1 MAAVE
6 LDLPRLSAFC
16 AVPQASLNS
25 LLDTP
30 TSDLVQTLLASLSPR
45 IHEYDAIKAEKLKL
59 TVELENAV
67 RGGESKSRVLKNS
80 VDKGIKEA
88 AELRRKFHEEEQAK
102 ASVQAEFEEFKTST
116 ASSTSE
122 VTALK
127 TRVSSLESSNRDT
140 LSILE
145 SKSTSHDNLAEE
157 LTTQHSKTLDLR
169 QEVAGLQQK
178 LQAADANASTV
189 RYHEQGLQQE
199 IEQLKR
205 NNDWL
210 DRELKAKTE
219 EYTKFRRDKGARIS
233 DLQRQN
239 DESANALDAARRTE
253 QTLRN
258 RVDELGQKLEEYL
271 SRIQQLSDEATQAE
285 ESYRKNAE
293 SNKRLIELTRNSAS
307 TDQARLHELRL
318 ELEATR
324 ENAQAQIGKLV
335 AEIEGE
341 SKARELAEGNIE
353 ELNERVEKLQAEANE
368 LRTQLKEDPPLHDG
382 TNGQPSTPGRASSP
396 ASSFFSPG
404 RSRLRERLNPT
415 QLVTQNGELRTELAT
430 TKRENE
436 RLKVSLDEMLA
447 SAEIMKPEVEEL
459 RTEKAQLESNIAE
472 MSSLVDR
479 MSKERDHAVKSD
491 RKAAGQIEA
500 KVKEGEVL
508 RQQLRDLSTQ
518 TKILLFEMDRRD
530 KGLDDFSA
538 DQQVQLEQLARGEA
552 EVAGTTDTDRF
563 IAAELVMFRTTAEL
577 QEQNTKLLKITRELG
592 ERMEREEAARND
604 AEAGKDP
611 NDYKQLYEH
620 CQDEIRSLLTQSQS
634 YVRERDMFR
643 RMLTHRGQ
651 LPRDGDGDSMF
662 GESVNGETPSQPR
675 MINSIEQSPH
685 TQGMADYARLFKD
698 MQSHFDSYRTEAA
711 TDHRTLKEQVDKL
724 SNTSSDLRSE
734 VAGSKSQLNSAL
746 ERYQMLQSNYEML
759 RTENTELQRQRQ
771 SFSDTAAKQELRIQQ
786 VAEDLVEAKGLLDS
800 MRNEN
805 ANLRAEKDF
814 FETIKKRLTA
824 DNEAHFAEKTQLN
837 TLNID
842 LQNLLN
848 RNQQAESEERHKL
861 QSRADASELE
871 LQTTKRAL
879 SDQTEEGKRT
889 SDRREYEQQQSQKRI
904 DDLMASLSSTREEFA
919 AAKTGRDHLQ
929 VRVDELTIELRSA
942 EERIQ
947 LLQPAPSR
955 RLTNHSGDE
964 AAQPN
969 GDVQQESADGEHELA
984 AEVSELK
991 SNLISAK
998 SDLEIAR
1005 GQVEQYK
1012 SIGETS
1018 YEELQ
1023 SLNETQELYRQDM
1036 DRVLEERNTKIQ
1048 DLDQRISDIHTELAS
1063 SNSEL
1068 TNLRA
1073 KEAEIDRQLQEQR
1086 SSFEADIARLKDQ
1099 DDRHATAAKFHQED
1113 LKAQAVIAQQAQQN
1127 YENELVK
1134 HAEAAKTVQKVR
1146 AENNELKIEMVGLRT
1161 ERDSALANYA
1171 QSEESWLDSKARY
1184 ERELDDIRQGKEGL
1198 ADQNNRLHQQL
1209 ETLGTQIANLQRRN
1223 VPDESDQ
1230 PEDTAAN
1237 PGLENLQEVIKYL
1250 RREKEII
1257 DVQLELST
1265 QETKRLKQQLD
1276 YTHTQLDETR
1286 LKLNQQRRV
1295 EENSQ
1300 RTSLN
1305 HNKLMDTINELNTFR
1320 ESNVTLRN
1328 ESRQAQASLAQ
1339 KIREVEQLVA
1349 QVEPLQAEV
1358 RDLKGQ
1364 QESLAGE
1371 TKLLQEDRDRW
1382 VQRNQDILKKYDRV
1396 DPAELEALKGQLQGL
1411 QTERDELLSARKTL
1425 QEQIDAQIAQAQ
1437 EQTRERLDEMKSR
1450 LTDQFK
1456 SRSKTLTGTIRDRDA
1471 SLQAI
1476 TTEKQELEQRLE
1488 QLGQDLIK
1496 ANAEK
1501 DEAVQEA
1508 ARAAVKTSSN
1518 ANNPST
1524 GSEDGQVDENETP
1537 KETQTSPADL
1547 TEVQA
1552 LQDKLTAAETRA
1564 NQADAQKSV
1573 VEKDVATANAKVSE
1587 LESRIQEIQQKLD
1600 AANTGLEK
1608 HRAEASATE
1617 PPTPAL
1623 ASASNEEL
1631 DKLRSD
1637 LEQAQQDA
1645 QDLRAAASMQAS
1657 STEPTAEEGG
1667 SSVAERLAEMRAAI
1681 QAELEARHNERVKKA
1696 EEVFDRRTQTMK
1708 QQLTKK
1714 LNEGKEQFRVD
1725 NAQALQ
1731 TLREAHEKELTDL
1744 KRRHE
1749 EEIAELKRQEET
1761 RFADFKTSAGQQPK
1775 EQPKEQPQEQ
1785 PKEAKVE
1792 SSEKTGPPVSNAT
1805 WEPTDAE
1812 ARQFVASNATI
1823 RGILSRNISQ
1833 KVTDAKTAL
1842 ARSLKEEHTKEMTA
1856 RLAEAETKAKTEKET
1871 AVFNEGRTHQL
1882 KLNLVE
1888 SKGKLF
1894 QFRLDIVQ
1902 KAANDTPQKPVVEV
1916 WDTAKVAKP
1925 PVAAGQQP
1933 LKSAN
1938 AQTPVRNGS
1947 VSQASP
1953 LQQRTTGSPRIA
1965 SPKPQ
1970 APLGTGSFGQ
1980 PTPITTLQQPQN
1992 PPSQTAQKPEE
2003 STPTT
2008 QASGP
2013 TQASGQENTTN
2024 SAPSQP
2030 PNVPTQPAQGAIPP
2044 PKSTVNPSQRSS
2056 GGQSSSIQPPRQP
2069 QPQAQAQNHH
2079 RPNAATGPAASR
2091 GNRQSGLPVS
2101 SLANNRGN
2109 PRVGGQASSGR
2120 GGPPNVATNRM
2131 QAPQHP
2137 ASSPTQLNAA
2147 ARQFVPQA
2155 SGSKRPRED
2164 SEGTQHGNDGKRIRG
2179 GGAGGGGGGS

>member
-1 MAAVE
+1 MASAE
-6 LDLPRLSAFC
+6 LDIPRLSAFC

-30 TSDLVQTLLASLSPR
+30 TSDLVRNLLTSLAPR
-45 IHEYDAIKAEKLKL
+45 IHEYEGIKAAKLKL
-59 TVELENAV
+59 NVELENAV
-67 RGGESKSRVLKNS
+67 RGGESKTRVLKNS
-80 VDKGIKEA
+80 IDRGTKEA
-88 AELRRKFHEEEQAK
+88 AELRRKLHEEEEAK
-102 ASVQAEFEEFKTST
+102 ASVKAEFEDFKTST
-116 ASSTSE
+116 ASSTAD
-122 VTALK
+122 VAALK
-127 TRVSSLESSNRDT
+127 TRISSLESSNRDT

-145 SKSTSHDNLAEE
+145 SKSTAHDKVAEE
-157 LTTQHSKTLDLR
+157 LTIQHSKTLDLR
-169 QEVAGLQQK
+169 QEVTSLQQK
-178 LQAADANASTV
+178 LQIADANSATTK
-189 RYHEQGLQQE
+189 YHEQALQSD

-219 EYTKFRRDKGARIS
+219 EFTKFRRDKGARIS

-239 DESANALDAARRTE
+239 DESANTLDAARRTE

-271 SRIQQLSDEATQAE
+271 SRIQQLSDESTRAE
-285 ESYRKNAE
+285 EAHRKNAE
-293 SNKRLIELTRNSAS
+293 SSKRLIELTRNSAS
-307 TDQARLHELRL
+307 TDQARLHELRD
-318 ELEATR
+318 ELEATKA
-324 ENAQAQIGKLV
+324 NAQAQLGKLV
-335 AEIEGE
+335 SEIQSESSGREEAEA
-341 SKARELAEGNIE
+341 KTE
-353 ELNERVEKLQAEANE
+353 ELNERVDKLQAEVTE
-368 LRTQLKEDPPLHDG
+368 LRTQLREDPPLHDG

-396 ASSFFSPG
+396 VSSFFSPG

-415 QLVTQNGELRTELAT
+415 QLVTQNGELRTELAAV
-430 TKRENE
+430 KQENE
-436 RLKVSLDEMLA
+436 RLKGSVDEMLA
-447 SAEIMKPEVEEL
+447 SAESMKPEIEEL

-472 MSSLVDR
+472 MSSLVDE
-479 MSKERDHAVKSD
+479 MGKERDDAVKSH
-491 RKAAGQIEA
+491 RKAAGQIES
-500 KVKEGEVL
+500 KIREGEVL

-518 TKILLFEMDRRD
+518 TKILLFEIDRRD
-530 KGLDDFSA
+530 NGLDEFST

-552 EVAGTTDTDRF
+552 EVVGMTDTDRF

-611 NDYKQLYEH
+611 NDYKQMYEQ
-620 CQDEIRSLLTQSQS
+620 CQDELRSLLTQSES
-634 YVRERDMFR
+634 YIRERDMFR

-651 LPRDGDGDSMF
+651 LPRDGDGDSVF
-662 GESVNGETPSQPR
+662 GESVNGGAAPATPSQLR
-675 MINSIEQSPH
+675 MINSIEQSPP
-685 TQGMADYARLFKD
+685 TQDLSDYARLLRD

-771 SFSDTAAKQELRIQQ
+771 SASDTAAKQELRTQQ
-786 VAEDLVEAKGLLDS
+786 VAEDLMEAKGLLDS

-824 DNEAHFAEKTQLN
+824 DNEAHFAEKTRLN
-837 TLNID
+837 GLNID

-861 QSRADASELE
+861 QSRADALEVE

-879 SDQTEEGKRT
+879 SDQTEEGKRI

-919 AAKTGRDHLQ
+919 AAKTSRDHLQ
-929 VRVDELTIELRSA
+929 VRVDELTVEVRSA

-947 LLQPAPSR
+947 LLQPAVSQR
-955 RLTNHSGDE
+955 MTNYSDAE
-964 AAQPN
+964 TAQPN
-969 GDVQQESADGEHELA
+969 GDQQDSASREQELA
-984 AEVSELK
+984 AEISELK
-991 SNLISAK
+991 SHLVSAR

-1005 GQVEQYK
+1005 GQVAQYK
-1012 SIGETS
+1012 TIGESS

-1036 DRVLEERNTKIQ
+1036 DRLLEEKTSKIQ
-1048 DLDQRISDIHTELAS
+1048 DLEQRIGDIHTELAS

-1086 SSFEADIARLKDQ
+1086 ASFEAEIARLKDQ

-1146 AENNELKIEMVGLRT
+1146 AENGELKIQMVGLRT
-1161 ERDSALANYA
+1161 ERDTALTNYA
-1171 QSEESWLDSKARY
+1171 QSEDSWLDSKARY
-1184 ERELDDIRQGKEGL
+1184 ERELNDLRQGKEGL
-1198 ADQNNRLHQQL
+1198 IDQNSRLHQQL
-1209 ETLGTQIANLQRRN
+1209 ETLGTQIASLQKRN
-1223 VPDESDQ
+1223 APDESDQ
-1230 PEDTAAN
+1230 PEGTVTT

-1265 QETKRLKQQLD
+1265 QESKRLKQQLD
-1276 YTHTQLDETR
+1276 YTQTQLDETR

-1295 EENSQ
+1295 EENSE

-1328 ESRQAQASLAQ
+1328 ESRLAQASLAQ
-1339 KIREVEQLVA
+1339 KMREVEQLLA

-1358 RDLKGQ
+1358 RVLKTQ
-1364 QESLAGE
+1364 QETLAGE
-1371 TKLLQEDRDRW
+1371 TKLLQEDRDFW

-1396 DPAELEALKGQLQGL
+1396 DPAELEALKTQLQGL
-1411 QTERDELLSARKTL
+1411 QTERDELLSANKTL

-1437 EQTRERLDEMKSR
+1437 EQTKERLDEMKSR

-1488 QLGQDLIK
+1488 QLEQELAK

-1501 DEAVQEA
+1501 DEAVQD
-1508 ARAAVKTSSN
+1508 AVRLTANTSN
-1518 ANNPST
+1518 ANAPT
-1524 GSEDGQVDENETP
+1524 GSEDGQVEESEAP
-1537 KETQTSPADL
+1537 KVDQTSSAEPA
-1547 TEVQA
+1547 EVQT
-1552 LQDKLTAAETRA
+1552 LQKKLTATETKA
-1564 NQADAQKSV
+1564 NEANAQKSV
-1573 VEKDVATANAKVSE
+1573 VENDLANANAKVSE

-1600 AANTGLEK
+1600 AADAELEK
-1608 HRAEASATE
+1608 HRTQAMATE
-1617 PPTPAL
+1617 PPAPG
-1623 ASASNEEL
+1623 SASTEEL

-1645 QDLRAAASMQAS
+1645 QDLRAAASMQVS
-1657 STEPTAEEGG
+1657 STEPITEEGG
-1667 SSVAERLAEMRAAI
+1667 PSIAEQLAEMRAAI
-1681 QAELEARHNERVKKA
+1681 QTELEARHNERVKKA

-1714 LNEGKEQFRVD
+1714 LNEGKDQFRAE
-1725 NAQALQ
+1725 NEQALQ
-1731 TLREAHEKELTDL
+1731 TLRAAHERELDDL
-1744 KRRHE
+1744 KNRHRE
-1749 EEIAELKRQEET
+1749 EMEELKRQEET
-1761 RFADFKTSAGQQPK
+1761 RFSEFKAST
-1775 EQPKEQPQEQ
+1775 EQQPQEA
-1785 PKEAKVE
+1785 KEAKVE
-1792 SSEKTGPPVSNAT
+1792 SSDNAEAPVLKTS
-1805 WEPTDAE
+1805 WDPTDAE
-1812 ARQFVASNATI
+1812 ARQFVATNTTV
-1823 RGILSRNISQ
+1823 RGILSRNINQ
-1833 KVTDAKTAL
+1833 KVTEAKTAL
-1842 ARSLKEEHTKEMTA
+1842 ANRLKEEHTKEMTA
-1856 RLAEAETKAKTEKET
+1856 KLTEAETKAKAEKDT
-1871 AVFNEGRTHQL
+1871 AVATEGRTHQL

-1888 SKGKLF
+1888 SKGKLA
-1894 QFRLDIVQ
+1894 QFRLEVVQ
-1902 KAANDTPQKPVVEV
+1902 KAANETPQKPVVDV
-1916 WDTAKVAKP
+1916 WETAKIAKP
-1925 PVAAGQQP
+1925 PPPVSTGHPP

-1947 VSQASP
+1947 VPQASP
-1953 LQQRTTGSPRIA
+1953 QQQRRTGSPRIA
-1965 SPKPQ
+1965 SPQTQ
-1970 APLGTGSFGQ
+1970 APSGMGSFGQ
-1980 PTPITTLQQPQN
+1980 PTPITTLQSPQK
-1992 PPSQTAQKPEE
+1992 PQSQTAQKPEE
-2003 STPTT
+2003 STPGGQPPASS
-2008 QASGP
+2008 QAP
-2013 TQASGQENTTN
+2013 AQENTAN
-2024 SAPSQP
+2024 QNPGPPSTI
-2030 PNVPTQPAQGAIPP
+2030 PTQPGQGAIPP
-2044 PKSTVNPSQRSS
+2044 PRSTVNPSQQSA
-2056 GGQSSSIQPPRQP
+2056 GGQPLSSQPPRQP
-2069 QPQAQAQNHH
+2069 QSQAQGQINQH
-2079 RPNAATGPAASR
+2079 PNTGTGPTTSR
-2091 GNRQSGLPVS
+2091 GPHQSGLPVARGAS
-2101 SLANNRGN
+2101 MNRGN
-2109 PRVGGQASSGR
+2109 TRGR
-2120 GGPPNVATNRM
+2120 GSTARPRGAPSNVTTNPMQPPQQM
-2131 QAPQHP
+2131 
-2137 ASSPTQLNAA
+2137 ASSPTQMNAA
-2147 ARQFVPQA
+2147 AKQFVPQ
-2155 SGSKRPRED
+2155 GSKRPRED
-2164 SEGTQHGNDGKRIRG
+2164 SEGNGHGNDGKRIRG
-2179 GGAGGGGGGS
+2179 GAVGGGGS